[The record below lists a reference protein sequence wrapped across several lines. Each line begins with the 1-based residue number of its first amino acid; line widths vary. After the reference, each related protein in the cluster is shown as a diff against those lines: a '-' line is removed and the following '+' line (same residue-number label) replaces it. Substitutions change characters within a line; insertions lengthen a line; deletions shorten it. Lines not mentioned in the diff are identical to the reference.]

1 MNEVDYWASTYMK
14 EYNETKKEYQEEWLK
29 NFFSRFV
36 EMKIK
41 YEKISSNLAPEAAE
55 LIGEIR
61 ERKLIVSY
69 LSNKSKN
76 LSYPNDIRIYEEIAN
91 AINSGEHF

>member
-1 MNEVDYWASTYMK
+1 MDDVTYWAEVYMK
-14 EYNETKKEYQEEWLK
+14 EYNETKKEHQEKWLK
-29 NFFSRFV
+29 DFFSTFAELR
-36 EMKIK
+36 IK

-69 LSNKSKN
+69 LNNKCKN
-76 LSYPNDIRIYEEIAN
+76 LSHPNDIRIYEEIAN